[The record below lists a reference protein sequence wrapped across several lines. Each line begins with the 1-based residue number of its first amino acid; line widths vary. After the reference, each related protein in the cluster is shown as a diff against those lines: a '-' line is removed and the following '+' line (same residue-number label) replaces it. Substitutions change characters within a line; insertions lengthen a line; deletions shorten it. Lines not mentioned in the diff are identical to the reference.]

1 MRNLRPIGVVGV
13 GAFLVINAPSLKLLA
28 GVTPLVNAVATI
40 ILFGAG
46 FYRILAYRTVQR
58 NRKAWTLFFSVWV
71 FVLLVAL
78 PEHLFLRKMEGGHV
92 TSTIRMLYTLS
103 CIGVVA
109 ACATR
114 RDVHT
119 LVYCQTAWGAGL
131 AAAYLGGF
139 VSYAFAQSLHY
150 KTLSLPIALST
161 LVAIGCFLEER
172 FSWRKG
178 IGMGGLLSLNIA
190 ALTGLLSRS
199 PFVFITLIVA
209 GFAIAKRRKI
219 GGVVKGVM
227 KVVAVSV
234 TGAFAVFLLLTW
246 ANININIPALERL
259 YAITSQRNARA
270 DIWAESLRFIEEHPF
285 GMGWGAYQQIT
296 GEIYPHNIILES
308 GVVAG
313 VIGVII
319 MLFIIALFSLWVF
332 RSYPYTA
339 QQDQSR
345 FVQMSYIAFYLVATF
360 FVSYSLDYAYMMFV
374 PIAMTT
380 AFFQSYPKGPHIF
393 ADVLKS

>member
-1 MRNLRPIGVVGV
+1 MRNLSSIGIVGV
-13 GAFLVINAPSLKLLA
+13 GAFLIINVPSLKLLA
-28 GVTPLVNAVATI
+28 GVTPLVNAVATA

-58 NRKAWTLFFSVWV
+58 NREAWTLFFGIWV
-71 FVLLVAL
+71 FALLAAL

-109 ACATR
+109 ACAAR

-119 LVYCQTAWGAGL
+119 LVYCQTAWGVGL

-139 VSYAFAQSLHY
+139 VNYTFAQSLHY

-161 LVAIGCFLEER
+161 LVVIGFFFEER

-178 IGMGGLLSLNIA
+178 IGMGGLLFLNIA

-199 PFVFITLIVA
+199 PLLFITLIVS
-209 GFAIAKRRKI
+209 GFAIAKRRKL
-219 GGVVKGVM
+219 GGMVKGVM
-227 KVVAVSV
+227 KVLAVSV
-234 TGAFAVFLLLTW
+234 AGALAVFLLLTW
-246 ANININIPALERL
+246 ANININIPALKRL
-259 YAITSQRNARA
+259 YALTSQESVRA
-270 DIWAESLRFIEEHPF
+270 EIWAESLRFIEEHPF

-313 VIGVII
+313 VLGAVI
-319 MLFIIALFSLWVF
+319 MIIVIAAFSVWVF
-332 RSYPYTA
+332 RRYPYTA

-345 FVQMSYIAFYLVATF
+345 FLQMSYIAFYLVATF

-380 AFFQSYPKGPHIF
+380 AFFQSYPKGTHVIG
-393 ADVLKS
+393 DVLKD